1 MAKRRQGLRN
11 SAAAQRNALMGRGGS
26 RLALRLLALASFAQL
41 APAPTTY
48 VDRVVTHDGS
58 FEAVPAPVLWQ
69 KLSAKQD
76 LKYRTWSVPRV
87 RCADLDA
94 RVPNC
99 NDNDR
104 PLWMLDDGAAWR
116 HLFGLGHADHGMNA
130 IKNYP
135 LLFDKEDFNAL
146 PPGAAFVVYSTEY
159 KNPHAA
165 HCGKLY
171 CLLPKVEDTVDL
183 QKYGAAAAQNRFNTA
198 FMHGDPYPHPS
209 NAAYGPADLRI
220 VLSPLGVTWLLLD
233 LHKVVRA
240 GRALLAPRLR
250 ESAWVLP
257 YDGFEAIYNRWS
269 TTYPRGG
276 LGAPASTPPAGI
288 VLPDVMS
295 VVTDSYVFAAAPPR
309 MLAPN
314 PGGAALPT
322 PTLPMNELPT
332 VAEEATSFGP
342 ELAALAR
349 HVAAQAERLAIADAV
364 RELRAVGL
372 ARAGY
377 ASMPAPSPAAD
388 DDDADDDD
396 PSGPDFMV
404 HPHSPDGGVTRVDDG
419 CRGRRGPPYTKVP
432 RYGPCVLRY
441 HDLRHHDYW
450 TKTTLTTLFKSY
462 IMPWVKGK
470 ISADAIRRIFDE
482 VAPPRPARASSN
494 VT

>member
-1 MAKRRQGLRN
+1 VAKRRQGLRN

-183 QKYGAAAAQNRFNTA
+183 QKYGAAAAQNAR
-198 FMHGDPYPHPS
+198 
-209 NAAYGPADLRI
+209 GPR
-220 VLSPLGVTWLLLD
+220 
-233 LHKVVRA
+233 HRA
-240 GRALLAPRLR
+240 RARARDRLR
-250 ESAWVLP
+250 QRARRSAAV
-257 YDGFEAIYNRWS
+257 GRRRRRG
-269 TTYPRGG
+269 RGG
-276 LGAPASTPPAGI
+276 RG
-288 VLPDVMS
+288 
-295 VVTDSYVFAAAPPR
+295 
-309 MLAPN
+309 
-314 PGGAALPT
+314 
-322 PTLPMNELPT
+322 
-332 VAEEATSFGP
+332 
-342 ELAALAR
+342 
-349 HVAAQAERLAIADAV
+349 
-364 RELRAVGL
+364 
-372 ARAGY
+372 
-377 ASMPAPSPAAD
+377 
-388 DDDADDDD
+388 
-396 PSGPDFMV
+396 
-404 HPHSPDGGVTRVDDG
+404 
-419 CRGRRGPPYTKVP
+419 GRRAMTI
-432 RYGPCVLRY
+432 
-441 HDLRHHDYW
+441 
-450 TKTTLTTLFKSY
+450 T
-462 IMPWVKGK
+462 
-470 ISADAIRRIFDE
+470 
-482 VAPPRPARASSN
+482 
-494 VT
+494 